1 MEFKGNIIPVDIT
14 VYDLDGQP
22 GLYVHNS
29 FEINAMTEMAG
40 NMSQTSGASVM
51 LMQSAGQQVATDLTG
66 GVVQG
71 ISGYFAK
78 NTDTKSGTKRRT
90 SGISCFQT
98 IMFNNK
104 IIYSMKN
111 NFILFLCTAFLLFL
125 SAKVFAQ
132 DSIRTQPNLVK
143 IEPYRMEITYDKTT
157 HLIFPAAI
165 RYVDLGSDYL
175 IAGKAEDAENVLRV
189 KSSVKGFE
197 PQTNFSVITDD
208 GRFYSFNIYYSPY
221 PESSSYDL
229 SQMKR
234 LLKNKRK

>member
-1 MEFKGNIIPVDIT
+1 MLNKNSIKACIHESQVVVGDATVRLRLLEDAKTPSRLIPKGTVITAGSKLQGGRLQLKISSLEFKGNIIPVDIT

-111 NFILFLCTAFLLFL
+111 NFILFLCTAF
-125 SAKVFAQ
+125 S
-132 DSIRTQPNLVK
+132 
-143 IEPYRMEITYDKTT
+143 
-157 HLIFPAAI
+157 
-165 RYVDLGSDYL
+165 
-175 IAGKAEDAENVLRV
+175 
-189 KSSVKGFE
+189 
-197 PQTNFSVITDD
+197 
-208 GRFYSFNIYYSPY
+208 YSFLQKFLHRIVLEPNQTS
-221 PESSSYDL
+221 
-229 SQMKR
+229 
-234 LLKNKRK
+234 